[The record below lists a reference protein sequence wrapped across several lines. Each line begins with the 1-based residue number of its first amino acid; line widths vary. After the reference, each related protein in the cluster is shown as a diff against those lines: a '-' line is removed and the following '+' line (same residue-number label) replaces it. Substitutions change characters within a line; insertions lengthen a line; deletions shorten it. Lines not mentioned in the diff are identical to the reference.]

1 MSGIASLLGGGAPK
15 PVPLASLPKPERVAI
30 PSQTDPASLEARRK
44 ALEAAAG
51 RKGRASTILTSPIGT
66 APVYSNTLLGE

>member
-1 MSGIASLLGGGAPK
+1 MGGIASLFGGGAPK
-15 PVPLASLPKPERVAI
+15 PVLLPQLPKPERVAI
-30 PSQTDPASLEARRK
+30 PSPTDPASLEARRK
-44 ALEAAAG
+44 ALEAAST

>member
-1 MSGIASLLGGGAPK
+1 MGGLASLFGGAPK
-15 PVPLASLPKPERVAI
+15 PTPLAALPKPTPVAI
-30 PSQTDPASLEARRK
+30 PSPTDPAALEARRK
-44 ALEAAAG
+44 ALEAAST